1 MQEVNTSSN
10 RSVRVLL
17 LLLSATILI
26 VSGVAFWS
34 SESGVVLEVPEV
46 SAKNLAQEWQL
57 LAENEAKDSL
67 FRSKMVESFHK
78 VALACG
84 KDEDCLNKAR
94 ASLQSTFNRLQK
106 ATVIPKKPVE
116 KSQLQLFQK
125 IKALD
130 REWELDANRFSRQ
143 IASKVI
149 VLHDV
154 SKIAVA
160 NSMIM
165 FTIYRNGQ
173 IWFHTSE
180 KRWLAIEME
189 ILYRV

>member
-78 VALACG
+78 VALA
-84 KDEDCLNKAR
+84 
-94 ASLQSTFNRLQK
+94 
-106 ATVIPKKPVE
+106 
-116 KSQLQLFQK
+116 
-125 IKALD
+125 
-130 REWELDANRFSRQ
+130 
-143 IASKVI
+143 
-149 VLHDV
+149 
-154 SKIAVA
+154 
-160 NSMIM
+160 
-165 FTIYRNGQ
+165 
-173 IWFHTSE
+173 
-180 KRWLAIEME
+180 
-189 ILYRV
+189 